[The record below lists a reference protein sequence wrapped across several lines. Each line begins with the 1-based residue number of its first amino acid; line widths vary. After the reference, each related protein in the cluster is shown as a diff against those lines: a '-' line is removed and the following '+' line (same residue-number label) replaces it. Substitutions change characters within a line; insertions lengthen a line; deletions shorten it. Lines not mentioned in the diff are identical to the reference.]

1 MKKMIFVFNHL
12 KLLKAYNTL
21 ENKYNALLH
30 QTKEDL
36 FKQAIE
42 AINRPYNIAYYKKE
56 NKRLRKIV
64 KNLKEQEKWQKMKQE
79 NT

>member
-1 MKKMIFVFNHL
+1 MKNIFNYL

-42 AINRPYNIAYYKKE
+42 VINRPYSIDYYKKE

-79 NT
+79 K

>member
-1 MKKMIFVFNHL
+1 MKNIFNYL

-30 QTKEDL
+30 QTKENM
-36 FKQAIE
+36 FKQSMEIL
-42 AINRPYNIAYYKKE
+42 NKPYNIDYYKKE

-64 KNLKEQEKWQKMKQE
+64 KNLREEEK
-79 NT
+79 

>member
-1 MKKMIFVFNHL
+1 MKNIFNYL

-30 QTKEDL
+30 QTKENM
-36 FKQAIE
+36 FKQSMEIL
-42 AINRPYNIAYYKKE
+42 NKPYNIDYYKKE

-64 KNLKEQEKWQKMKQE
+64 KNLREEEKWQKMKQE
-79 NT
+79 K